1 MQTDH
6 ETTPEAAALE
16 TSTSSASAE
25 KNGLFSPLRKSR
37 NFAALW
43 GGQTLS
49 RFGDILLT
57 FMLPLIVYDLS
68 ASTVAMGKIL
78 MLMTLPQVIL
88 LPFTGLLV
96 DRMNRVRLMLGTDI
110 VRVALLVLLAALSA
124 TDALTL
130 NTLYGFAVLSGAMS
144 AVFNPA
150 YSAVRAQVFTP
161 DIRNAANSL
170 SYSSAQVA
178 QLVGPSLS
186 GLLLG
191 VTTYTV
197 AFGIDALTFVVSVAS
212 LLMLKVSA
220 PTRTADKK
228 FSFVQDLLGG
238 YRELRKHA
246 WLWMTILVFC
256 FINIAASGVLGILL
270 PWLVKLHLGWDG
282 TAYGLILSSSG
293 VGALIAAFLFGR
305 RQVWKKRGYMAYLY
319 TSLGGLALLGMAFTD
334 SLPLLM
340 LFSAVEGGC
349 MMIFGL
355 VWEGSLQELV
365 PEEAFGRVVSLD
377 IFGSIALMPL
387 GYLAT
392 GFLADAFGGLNV
404 IMVEGV
410 MVALFSAG
418 MLLIPAIRKFD

>member
-1 MQTDH
+1 MQTD
-6 ETTPEAAALE
+6 AE
-16 TSTSSASAE
+16 TSTDPASLVTAPTQQAG
-25 KNGLFSPLRKSR
+25 GLFSPLRQSR

-68 ASTVAMGKIL
+68 ASTAAMGKIM
-78 MLMTLPQVIL
+78 MLMMLPQVIL

-96 DRMNRVRLMLGTDI
+96 DRLNRVRLMIGTDI
-110 VRVALLVLLAALSA
+110 VRLGLLLLLAVFSA
-124 TDALTL
+124 NDALTL
-130 NTLYGFAVLSGAMS
+130 NTLYGFAVISGAMS

-161 DIRNAANSL
+161 EIRNAANSL
-170 SYSSAQVA
+170 TTSSSQVA
-178 QLVGPSLS
+178 QLIGPSLS
-186 GLLLG
+186 GVLIGL
-191 VTTYTV
+191 TTYTI
-197 AFGIDALTFVVSVAS
+197 ALGIDALTFLVSIGS
-212 LLMLKVSA
+212 LLLLNVSA
-220 PTRTADKK
+220 PIRASKQE

-238 YRELRKHA
+238 YRELRKSS
-246 WLWMTILVFC
+246 WLWMTILAFC
-256 FINIAASGVLGILL
+256 FINIASGGVLGILL

-282 TAYGLILSSSG
+282 TAYGLVLSSSG
-293 VGALIAAFLFGR
+293 VGALVAAFVFGR
-305 RQVWKKRGYMAYLY
+305 RQVWRRRGLMAYTC
-319 TSLGGLALLGMAFTD
+319 TSLSGLTLIAMAYTE

-340 LFSAVEGGC
+340 LLSALEGGL

-355 VWEGSLQELV
+355 VWEVSLQELV

-392 GFLADAFGGLNV
+392 GYLAEAFGGLN
-404 IMVEGV
+404 IIQIDGV
-410 MVALFSAG
+410 LVTLLAAG